1 MLKFLSSFFILLYL
15 FVFYSFA
22 YSQPLGLG
30 RPATYNEV
38 SSWDIDIRPDG
49 KGLPVGSGSVIIGEE
64 LYTDNCASCHGDFG
78 EGIDRWPELAGG
90 FDTLDSEDPVKTV
103 GSYWPYLSTVWDYVH
118 RAMPFGNAQSLSNDE
133 VYSITAYIM
142 YLNDLVD
149 EDFELSN
156 LNFEEVRL
164 PNEQNFYQDNRE
176 DLENVIYSK
185 RCMKDCKKEA
195 IITKRAVVLDVT
207 KEEEDVGHEEG
218 DDQGDESKSS
228 SESKGKT
235 MPPTNRTQQIPLHRS
250 HKRLIKVI
258 IAYNEYRK
266 TKNSPI
272 MDVWFNVNPEDFN
285 NFKMLEYSIFI
296 KTPRSSRLSSPDPVS
311 SEAMPSQTSH
321 RLTKAEQFKKGMK
334 WIVSIGR
341 FDVQTAVMT
350 LSSFRVTP
358 RRGHLKRLN
367 RIYGYLSK
375 MKHGVIRLRVQE
387 PNLYMTGRN
396 PYMAK

>member
-1 MLKFLSSFFILLYL
+1 MLKCLSSFFIVLFL

-22 YSQPLGLG
+22 YSQSLGLG
-30 RPATYNEV
+30 RPATDNEV
-38 SSWDIDIRPDG
+38 ESWDIDIRPDG

-156 LNFEEVRL
+156 SNFEEVRL

-207 KEEEDVGHEEG
+207 PEEEDVSDNSNSNE
-218 DDQGDESKSS
+218 DDIV
-228 SESKGKT
+228 KT
-235 MPPTNRTQQIPLHRS
+235 VSLDA
-250 HKRLIKVI
+250 KLIKDGEKVFKKCKACHRI
-258 IAYNEYRK
+258 GLNAKNGTGPHLNNIFGRVAGQLEDYKKYSKNIKKMGQEGLIWNMETLTSFLENPKKYITG
-266 TKNSPI
+266 TK
-272 MDVWFNVNPEDFN
+272 M
-285 NFKMLEYSIFI
+285 NFKGIKKSDELAALIEYLAA
-296 KTPRSSRLSSPDPVS
+296 T
-311 SEAMPSQTSH
+311 
-321 RLTKAEQFKKGMK
+321 TK
-334 WIVSIGR
+334 I
-341 FDVQTAVMT
+341 
-350 LSSFRVTP
+350 
-358 RRGHLKRLN
+358 N
-367 RIYGYLSK
+367 
-375 MKHGVIRLRVQE
+375 
-387 PNLYMTGRN
+387 
-396 PYMAK
+396 